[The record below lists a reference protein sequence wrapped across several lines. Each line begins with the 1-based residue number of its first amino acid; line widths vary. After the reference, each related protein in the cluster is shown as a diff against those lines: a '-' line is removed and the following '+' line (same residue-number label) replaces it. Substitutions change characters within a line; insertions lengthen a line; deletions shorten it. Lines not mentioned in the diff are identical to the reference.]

1 MTAKHI
7 EEEQVAKPGDGVR
20 CALHEQAIADIKLAL
35 SRIEVDQG
43 KQLARIE
50 NQTCATNGRVRS
62 LERWKI
68 ALTATLVGLMVGMVG
83 DGDILRNMAE
93 AILKLNP

>member
-1 MTAKHI
+1 MGVGMTT
-7 EEEQVAKPGDGVR
+7 EPGDGVR

-43 KQLARIE
+43 KQLANIE
-50 NQTCATNGRVRS
+50 GQTRATNGRLRA

-68 ALTATLVGLMVGMVG
+68 ALTSTLVGLMVGMVG
-83 DGDILRNMAE
+83 DGDVLRKVAE
-93 AILKLNP
+93 AILKTSP